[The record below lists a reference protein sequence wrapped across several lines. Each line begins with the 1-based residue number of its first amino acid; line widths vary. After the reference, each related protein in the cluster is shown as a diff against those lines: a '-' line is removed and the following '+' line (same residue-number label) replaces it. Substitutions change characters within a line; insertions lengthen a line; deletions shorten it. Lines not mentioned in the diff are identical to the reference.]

1 MRWKL
6 KHKLTKDDPKARL
19 DELEDLLLANRGLK
33 SDSDKEFFLNPPQ
46 PTPKTVV
53 KHLPDLDQD
62 QLKKAVKHIKQAI
75 KKKRVIII
83 YGDYDADGIA
93 ATAILWQTIYH
104 LGGKALPFIPHREK
118 HGYGLNQSGL
128 DDALKLFDQDD
139 PLIITVDNGISSQK
153 IARDIKD
160 SPADLIITD
169 HHQPPQK
176 FPLAQSI
183 VHSTHT
189 SGSAIAWL
197 LASSLSQ
204 KTDHLDLA
212 ALGTV
217 CDVLPLIGVNRMI
230 VKAGLK
236 KLRHTDNSGLKALC
250 RVSAVDPQTIQTYH
264 LGFVLG
270 PRINA
275 SGRLDHGL
283 KALRLLTTTNPTRAK
298 KIAQEL
304 DQLNKQRQDLTTTH
318 TRQTISQFTKLPQLP
333 PILLAASSQF
343 HEGIIG
349 LIAAKLTERFHRP
362 SLVVSLQ
369 DGQAKGSARSIS
381 GVNITQLISSAEQ
394 FLTSFGGH
402 SQAAGLSTTVD
413 QLPSVKEALLE
424 SAQKIDPQLF
434 KKALSIEVQLSPD
447 DLTFDTLKMIEA
459 LSPFGIGNPRP
470 VFASQLPVANF
481 RLVGSDKNHLKISLK
496 RPYHDLDAIG
506 FYQADKKDLLKSID
520 EPHLAY
526 VLQKNTFQGRTSLQL
541 NLKDVK
547 AKA

>member
-1 MRWKL
+1 MRWNI
-6 KHKLTKDDPKARL
+6 KHKLTKKDPKERL
-19 DELEDLLLANRGLK
+19 SELEDLLLANRGLK
-33 SDSDKEFFLNPPQ
+33 TDSDKDFFLNPPQ
-46 PTPKTVV
+46 PTPK
-53 KHLPDLDQD
+53 KLIKYLPDLDQD
-62 QLKKAVKHIKQAI
+62 QLKQATQQINKAI
-75 KKKRVIII
+75 KKKRPIII
-83 YGDYDADGIA
+83 YGDYDCDGIA
-93 ATAILWQTIYH
+93 ATAILWQTIYD

-118 HGYGLNQSGL
+118 HGYGLNKSGL
-128 DDALKLFDQDD
+128 DDALELFDQND

-153 IARDIKD
+153 IAQQIKD

-169 HHQPPQK
+169 HHQQPQK
-176 FPLAQSI
+176 LPVAQSI

-197 LASSLSQ
+197 LASQLSQ
-204 KTDHLDLA
+204 TTDHLDLT

-217 CDVLPLIGVNRMI
+217 CDLLPLVGPNRMI
-230 VKAGLK
+230 VKAGLES
-236 KLRHTDNSGLKALC
+236 LRQTKNLGLKALC
-250 RVSAVDPQTIQTYH
+250 QVAGVDPKQIQTYH

-283 KALRLLTTTNPTRAK
+283 KALRLLTTTNPARAK

-304 DQLNKQRQDLTTTH
+304 DQLNRQRQDLTTTH
-318 TRQTISQFTKLPQLP
+318 SRQTITQFANLPQLP

-381 GVNITQLISSAEQ
+381 GVDVTQLISSADQ

-402 SQAAGLSTTVD
+402 SQAAGLSTTIE
-413 QLPSVKEALLE
+413 QLPSVKETLLE
-424 SAQKIDPQLF
+424 TAQKIDPKLF
-434 KKALSIEVQLSPD
+434 EKSLSIEAQLSPD
-447 DLTFDTLKMIEA
+447 DLTFDALKMIEN

-470 VFASQLPVANF
+470 VFASQIPITDF
-481 RLVGSDKNHLKISLK
+481 RLVGSDKNHLKVSLDS
-496 RPYHDLDAIG
+496 PYQDLDVIG
-506 FYQADKKDLLKSID
+506 FYQADKKDLLSSTKK
-520 EPHLAY
+520 PHLAF
-526 VLQKNTFQGRTSLQL
+526 VLQENTFQGRTSLQL

-547 AKA
+547 VKS

>member
-6 KHKLTKDDPKARL
+6 KHKLTKDDPKSRL
-19 DELEDLLLANRGLK
+19 NELRDLLLKNRGLN
-33 SDSDKEFFLNPPQ
+33 SDSDRDFFLNPPQ
-46 PTPKTVV
+46 PTPKTVL

-62 QLKKAVKHIKQAI
+62 QLKKAVQKIKEAI
-75 KKKRVIII
+75 KKKRPIII
-83 YGDYDADGIA
+83 YGDYDCDGIA
-93 ATAILWQTIYH
+93 ATAILWQTIYD
-104 LGGKALPFIPHREK
+104 LGGNTLPFIPHREK

-128 DDALKLFDQDD
+128 DDALELFEQED

-153 IARDIKD
+153 IAQDIKD

-176 FPLAQSI
+176 LPVAQSI
-183 VHSTHT
+183 VHSIHT

-217 CDVLPLIGVNRMI
+217 CDVLPLTGVNRMI
-230 VKAGLK
+230 VKAGLQ
-236 KLRHTDNSGLKALC
+236 KLRHTDNPGLKALC
-250 RVSAVDPQTIQTYH
+250 QVSAVDPKQIQTYH

-283 KALRLLTTTNPTRAK
+283 KALRLLTTTNPARAK

-304 DQLNKQRQDLTTTH
+304 DQLNRQRQDLTATH
-318 TRQTISQFTKLPQLP
+318 TRQTISQFTQLPQLP
-333 PILLAASSQF
+333 PILLAASSEF

-369 DGQAKGSARSIS
+369 DGQAKGSARSVS
-381 GVNITQLISSAEQ
+381 GVNVTELISSAEK

-424 SAQKIDPQLF
+424 SAQKIDPKLF
-434 KKALSIEVQLSPD
+434 KKALSVEARLSPD
-447 DLTFDTLKMIEA
+447 DLTFDTLKMIED

-470 VFASQLPVANF
+470 VFASQLPVADF
-481 RLVGSDKNHLKISLK
+481 RLVGSDKNHLKVSLK
-496 RPYHDLDAIG
+496 SPYKDIDVIG
-506 FYQADKKDLLKSID
+506 FYQSDKKDLLKSTD
-520 EPHLAY
+520 KPHLAF
-526 VLQKNTFQGRTSLQL
+526 VLQENTFQGRTSLQL

-547 AKA
+547 AKS